1 MIQNASQHYLENVVS
16 EFRLLKKQAD
26 RAIEQLDDAQLFVTI
41 DPESNSVAILMK
53 HLAGNMRS
61 RWTDFLTTDGE
72 KPDRFRDQEFI
83 LPENATRAE
92 LLRIWEEGWRILF
105 DALMPLGPEDVT
117 REIIIRREPHTVIQA
132 INRQLTHYA
141 SHVGQ
146 IVFLAKH
153 LKSADWKTLSVPRG
167 QSEQFNQK
175 MIERLEKERA
185 QQGPIPRY
193 YSVFHMNEQEK
204 IGFSTQRFKGT
215 KVQRPICRELFEP
228 LSL

>member
-1 MIQNASQHYLENVVS
+1 MTQNASQHYLENAIS

-26 RAIEQLDDAQLFVTI
+26 RAIEQLDDAQLFATI
-41 DPESNSVAILMK
+41 DPESNSVAILIK

-61 RWTDFLTTDGE
+61 RWTDLFASDGE
-72 KPDRFRDQEFI
+72 KPDRFRDQEF
-83 LPENATRAE
+83 LLSDNPTRAE
-92 LLRIWEEGWRILF
+92 MLAIWEEGWQVLL
-105 DALMPLGPEDVT
+105 DALAPLGPDDVL
-117 REIIIRREPHTVIQA
+117 REVIIRRESHTLIQA

-141 SHVGQ
+141 THIGQ

-185 QQGPIPRY
+185 QPGPIPRY
-193 YSVFHMNEQEK
+193 
-204 IGFSTQRFKGT
+204 
-215 KVQRPICRELFEP
+215 
-228 LSL
+228 